1 MRWPVP
7 NKKPPNE
14 TIRRRLTDSRF
25 LDHYIDLSSANGFA
39 KTNRPAARPCVIARM
54 PRVCAVSANVAGVS
68 RYHQSDSQPRHRP
81 HKIVPSHL
89 TFSSPPADSINM
101 TTSHAAA
108 LIVLFTAWI
117 SAPFVQ
123 AQSQGDDAPPADFEA
138 EHDLWV
144 QRECTRRAYFLTSY
158 FYLLL
163 LPLTPTSYSYLLPL
177 RVHQE
182 CSLLRALPLTC

>member
-123 AQSQGDDAPPADFEA
+123 AQSQGDDAPPAIVNPYY
-138 EHDLWV
+138 EHPQWKIWND
-144 QRECTRRAYFLTSY
+144 REQDP
-158 FYLLL
+158 
-163 LPLTPTSYSYLLPL
+163 LPGRMYYKRPL
-177 RVHQE
+177 APQIKGSKELMKGVPVPRL
-182 CSLLRALPLTC
+182 CG